1 MNNQEIIAQLRYR
14 RARIEELKAAQTKPE
29 IVTVLNAEG
38 WYVDALIEY
47 RERHGKGPEPE
58 LP

>member
-1 MNNQEIIAQLRYR
+1 MNNQEIVAQLRYR
-14 RARIEELKAAQTKPE
+14 RARIEELKAAQTKQE

-47 RERHGKGPEPE
+47 RERHGQAPDPV